1 MSAPSATEAGLRLS
15 PDERDPVALLARAFA
30 SVVPDRAE
38 TYRELAEAALAG
50 EVPERLVPALERVCE
65 LALETGRA
73 RELGRAEAER
83 ALAAVL
89 RRTPRGAELAR
100 RVEELNRA
108 LSALAG
114 RRLRAVRA
122 AQRLPGRYLL
132 RLEAEGATVTL
143 AFGPG
148 GLSVETLEAS

>member
-1 MSAPSATEAGLRLS
+1 MSAPARTQAGLRLA

-30 SVVPDRAE
+30 HALPDRAE
-38 TYRELAEAALAG
+38 PYRELARAAEGG
-50 EVPERLVPALERVCE
+50 EVPGELVPVLERVCE

-89 RRTPRGAELAR
+89 ARTPRGLELAR

-114 RRLRAVRA
+114 RQLRSVRVS
-122 AQRLPGRYLL
+122 QRLPGRYAL
-132 RLEAEGATVTL
+132 RLQTEGVSITL
-143 AFGPG
+143 GLGPEG
-148 GLSVETLEAS
+148 IGVETVESS

>member
-1 MSAPSATEAGLRLS
+1 MSAAAATASGLRLS

-30 SVVPDRAE
+30 RVVPDRAE
-38 TYRELAEAALAG
+38 TYGELAEAALAG
-50 EVPERLVPALERVCE
+50 EVPGELVPALERVCE

-108 LSALAG
+108 LSALDG
-114 RRLRAVRA
+114 RTLRSVRA
-122 AQRLPGRYLL
+122 SQRLPSRYVL
-132 RLEAEGATVTL
+132 RLQAEGVSVSL
-143 AFGPG
+143 ALGPEG
-148 GLSVETLEAS
+148 ISVETLEAS